1 MSIFENFKKN
11 SLGGNYK
18 LPPKFCYTLFLL
30 FFFSFLL
37 NAQPDR
43 ADRPV
48 DFPTPPLTDN
58 SLFFIQRNLNKNTIV
73 YDAKL
78 DEEGNYHSSKPI
90 DAYWR
95 RYASTGERKELK
107 WVDKTFAYGY
117 SSKKRNG
124 KILVELVAY
133 DERYISLE
141 KTPEGKPVAT
151 IMCNGKKCKLDYIYV
166 FADESGMWP
175 SVIHVDIHATDLLTG
190 KKEKERILND

>member
-1 MSIFENFKKN
+1 MIRLNILINKDSFKKRI
-11 SLGGNYK
+11 
-18 LPPKFCYTLFLL
+18 KFTSTAFFI

-43 ADRPV
+43 ADRPA
-48 DFPTPPLTDN
+48 DFPTPPQTEN
-58 SLFFIQRNLNKNTIV
+58 SLFFIQRNLNTNTIV
-73 YDAKL
+73 YDANL
-78 DEEGNYHSSKPI
+78 NAGGEFNSSKPI

-95 RYASTGERKELK
+95 RYATTGERKELK

-124 KILVELVAY
+124 KLLVELVAY
-133 DERYISLE
+133 DERFISLE
-141 KTPEGKPVAT
+141 KTPEGTPVAT

-175 SVIHVDIHATDLLTG
+175 SVIHVDIHATDLVTG
-190 KKEKERILND
+190 NKEKERILND